1 MRESGNYRLGA
12 LSSLKSRGMT
22 GATHQLCRVH
32 HWRHHHGPRT
42 PTAGTG
48 PRPLVGRFSCLV
60 FSQAEGG
67 RLLSRALSCG
77 WGHRGEAARPARAAA
92 GLVRNRGSGLLC
104 SGERRPLATS
114 PLRSTANSL
123 CLNEILHIQIDD
135 LKEDKCE
142 NHRFS
147 SHASSRNGAWGHRPA
162 EGDPVRVGTCPR
174 VRATPSPARQWLPVP
189 DDGSSPSEAR
199 TGSAHELR
207 QTQGAPRWWGARGGR
222 CGSPHGADS
231 SLRHTRVRRPSC
243 ALCFK
248 TACIPDTVH
257 EASVTIYTF
266 VTDENVDAPGG

>member
-12 LSSLKSRGMT
+12 LSSLKSRGVT

-42 PTAGTG
+42 LTAGTG

-123 CLNEILHIQIDD
+123 CLNEILHIRIDD

-142 NHRFS
+142 NHRFL
-147 SHASSRNGAWGHRPA
+147 SHASSRNGAWGHRPT
-162 EGDPVRVGTCPR
+162 EGDPESCSAVASCPR
-174 VRATPSPARQWLPVP
+174 RRQLPQRGQDGLGTRAASDAGRPALVGGAGGTVRQPAR
-189 DDGSSPSEAR
+189 GR
-199 TGSAHELR
+199 LR
-207 QTQGAPRWWGARGGR
+207 STP
-222 CGSPHGADS
+222 
-231 SLRHTRVRRPSC
+231 HTRPQTLVCLVFQNSMCPRHSPRSERYY
-243 ALCFK
+243 L
-248 TACIPDTVH
+248 H
-257 EASVTIYTF
+257 LRYR
-266 VTDENVDAPGG
+266 

>member
-1 MRESGNYRLGA
+1 
-12 LSSLKSRGMT
+12 MT

-123 CLNEILHIQIDD
+123 CLNEILHIRIDD

-147 SHASSRNGAWGHRPA
+147 SHASSRNGAWGHRPT
-162 EGDPVRVGTCPR
+162 EGDPVRVGACPR
-174 VRATPSPARQWLPVP
+174 VRATPSLARQWLPVP

-207 QTQGAPRWWGARGGR
+207 QTQGAPRWWGGAGGTVRQPARGR
-222 CGSPHGADS
+222 
-231 SLRHTRVRRPSC
+231 LRSTPHTRPQTLVCLVFQNSMYPRHSPRSERYY
-243 ALCFK
+243 L
-248 TACIPDTVH
+248 H
-257 EASVTIYTF
+257 LRYR
-266 VTDENVDAPGG
+266 